1 MDSKDTQLRIFFF
14 PFMAQGHS
22 IPAIDMAKLFASHGV
37 HVSIITT
44 PLNAPRLAKSINNS
58 GHPGREIELLIIN
71 FPSAAVGLPDG
82 CESLDLARTPD
93 MFQRFFRATT
103 MLEPEIDRILEQHRP
118 HCLVADTFFPWTTDV
133 AAKYGI
139 LRVVF
144 HGTCF
149 FSLCA
154 AASIIANRPFDKV
167 SSDLQ
172 PFVIPNL
179 PHEIKLTRSQVPGFL
194 KEEVETDFIKL
205 YRASKEVESR
215 CYGFLINSFYELEP
229 AYADYYRNV
238 MGRKAWHIG
247 PLSLYSNVKEDKVQR
262 GDSVSIDEHD
272 CLKWLDSKN
281 PNSVLYVSFGSLASL
296 TNSQLLEI
304 AKGLEATGQSFIWVV
319 KKEIHDQA
327 EWLPEGFEKRIE
339 GKGLIIRGWAPQ
351 VLILDHRS
359 IGGFVT
365 HCGWNS
371 ALEGVT
377 AGLPMVTW
385 PNSAE
390 QFYNEKL
397 ITDVLKIGV
406 GVGAMHWGRAGKD
419 LITSEVIEKAV
430 NRVMVGEEAEGMRS
444 RAEALGIQARE
455 AIEEG
460 GSSFSDLKAF
470 FDDIR
475 SRI

>member
-1 MDSKDTQLRIFFF
+1 
-14 PFMAQGHS
+14 MAQGHS
-22 IPAIDMAKLFASHGV
+22 IPAIDMAKLFASRGANV
-37 HVSIITT
+37 AIITT
-44 PLNAPRLAKSINNS
+44 PLNAPLIAKSIPKS
-58 GHPGREIELLIIN
+58 EIELLIIN
-71 FPSAAVGLPDG
+71 FPSAAAGLPDG
-82 CESLDLARTPD
+82 CESLDLAKSPE

-103 MLEPEIDRILEQHRP
+103 MLEPQIDQILEQRRP

-139 LRVVF
+139 PRVVF
-144 HGTCF
+144 QGTCF
-149 FSLCA
+149 FALCA
-154 AASIIANRPFDKV
+154 AESMIANRPYKKV
-167 SSDLQ
+167 SSDLEH
-172 PFVIPNL
+172 FVIPNL
-179 PHEIKLTRSQVPGFL
+179 PDEIKLTRSQVPGYL
-194 KEEVETDFIKL
+194 KEEIETDFIKI
-205 YRASKEVESR
+205 YWASKEVESR

-238 MGRKAWHIG
+238 MGRRAWHIG
-247 PLSLYSNVKEDKVQR
+247 PLSLYSNVEEDKVQR
-262 GDSVSIDEHD
+262 GSSSSIDEHE
-272 CLKWLDSKN
+272 CLKWLDSKE
-281 PNSVLYVSFGSLASL
+281 PNSVLYISFGSLASL

-304 AKGLEATGQSFIWVV
+304 AKGLEATGQTFIWVV
-319 KKEIHDQA
+319 KKEIHDQE

-351 VLILDHRS
+351 VLILDHGS

-397 ITDVLKIGV
+397 ITDVLRIGA
-406 GVGAMHWGRAGKD
+406 GVGALYWGRAGKD
-419 LITSEVIEKAV
+419 DIKSEAIEKAV
-430 NRVMVGEEAEGMRS
+430 NRVMVGEEAEKMRS
-444 RAEALGIQARE
+444 RAKALGIQARK

-460 GSSFSDLKAF
+460 GSSLSDLNAF
-470 FDDIR
+470 FEGLR

>member
-1 MDSKDTQLRIFFF
+1 
-14 PFMAQGHS
+14 MAQGHS
-22 IPAIDMAKLFASHGV
+22 IPAIDMAKLFASRGANV
-37 HVSIITT
+37 AIITT
-44 PLNAPRLAKSINNS
+44 PLNAPLIAKSINS
-58 GHPGREIELLIIN
+58 SDRPGREIEILIIN
-71 FPSAAVGLPDG
+71 FPSAAAGLPEG
-82 CESLDLARTPD
+82 CESLDLARSPE
-93 MFQRFFRATT
+93 MFQSFFRATT
-103 MLEPEIDRILEQHRP
+103 MLEPQIDRILEQHRP
-118 HCLVADTFFPWTTDV
+118 HCLVADTFFPWTTDL

-139 LRVVF
+139 PRVVF

-149 FSLCA
+149 FALCA
-154 AASIIANRPFDKV
+154 AASLIANRSFEKV
-167 SSDLQ
+167 SSDLE
-172 PFVIPNL
+172 PFVIPDL
-179 PHEIKLTRSQVPGFL
+179 PDEIKLTRSQVPGFL
-194 KEEVETDFIKL
+194 KEQNQTDFVKL
-205 YRASKEVESR
+205 YWASKEVESR

-238 MGRKAWHIG
+238 LGRKAWHIG
-247 PLSLYSNVKEDKVQR
+247 PLSLYDNVEEDKVQR
-262 GDSVSIDEHD
+262 GSSSSIDEHE

-281 PNSVLYVSFGSLASL
+281 LDSVLYISFGSLANL

-304 AKGLEATGQSFIWVV
+304 AKGLEATGQNFIWVV
-319 KKEIHDQA
+319 KKDNSDQE

-351 VLILDHRS
+351 VLILDHPT

-397 ITDVLKIGV
+397 ITDVLRIGV
-406 GVGAMHWGRAGKD
+406 GVGALYWGRAGKD
-419 LITSEVIEKAV
+419 EIKSEAIEKAV

-444 RAEALGIQARE
+444 RAKALGILAKK

-460 GSSFSDLKAF
+460 GSSFSDLNAF
-470 FDDIR
+470 FEDLK

>member
-1 MDSKDTQLRIFFF
+1 
-14 PFMAQGHS
+14 MAQGHS
-22 IPAIDMAKLFASHGV
+22 IPAIDMAKLFASRGANV
-37 HVSIITT
+37 AIITT
-44 PLNAPRLAKSINNS
+44 PLNAPLIAKSINNS
-58 GHPGREIELLIIN
+58 DRPGREIEILIIN
-71 FPSAAVGLPDG
+71 FPSAAAGLPEG
-82 CESLDLARTPD
+82 CESLDLARSPE
-93 MFQRFFRATT
+93 MFQSFFRATT
-103 MLEPEIDRILEQHRP
+103 MLEPQIDRILEQHRP
-118 HCLVADTFFPWTTDV
+118 HCLVADTFFPWTTDL

-139 LRVVF
+139 PRVVF

-149 FSLCA
+149 FALCA
-154 AASIIANRPFDKV
+154 AASLIANRSFEKV
-167 SSDLQ
+167 SSDLE
-172 PFVIPNL
+172 PFVIPDL
-179 PHEIKLTRSQVPGFL
+179 PDEIKLTRSQVPGFL
-194 KEEVETDFIKL
+194 KEQNQTDFVKL
-205 YRASKEVESR
+205 YWASKEVESR

-238 MGRKAWHIG
+238 LGRKAWHIG
-247 PLSLYSNVKEDKVQR
+247 PLSLYDNVEEDKVQR
-262 GDSVSIDEHD
+262 GSSSSIDEHE

-281 PNSVLYVSFGSLASL
+281 LDSVLYISFGSLANL

-304 AKGLEATGQSFIWVV
+304 AKGLEATGQNFIWVV
-319 KKEIHDQA
+319 KKDNSDQE

-351 VLILDHRS
+351 VLILDHPT

-397 ITDVLKIGV
+397 ITDVLRIGV
-406 GVGAMHWGRAGKD
+406 GVGALYWGRAGKD
-419 LITSEVIEKAV
+419 EIKSEAIEKAV
-430 NRVMVGEEAEGMRS
+430 NQVMVGEEAEGMRS
-444 RAEALGIQARE
+444 RAKALGILAKK

-460 GSSFSDLKAF
+460 GSSFSDLNAF
-470 FDDIR
+470 FEDLK